1 MDLIVRALDTIIGFL
16 WLAILASVILSWLR
30 AFGARVPYYHPVVRI
45 IEQTADLILNPIRR
59 HLPVTGGGFDFS
71 PIVALILLE
80 IARRVL
86 HQVL

>member
-1 MDLIVRALDTIIGFL
+1 MYSVVRILDLVISFL

-30 AFGARVPYYHPVVRI
+30 AFGARIPRYHPVVRI
-45 IEQTADLILNPIRR
+45 IEETADLILNPIRR
-59 HLPVTGGGFDFS
+59 HIPAAAGGFDFS

-80 IARRVL
+80 IIRRVI